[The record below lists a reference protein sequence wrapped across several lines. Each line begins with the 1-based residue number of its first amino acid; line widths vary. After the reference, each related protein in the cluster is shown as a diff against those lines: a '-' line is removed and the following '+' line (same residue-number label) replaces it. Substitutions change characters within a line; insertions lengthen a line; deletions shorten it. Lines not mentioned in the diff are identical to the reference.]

1 MRTAH
6 VLLFLALAGGV
17 MAGGSDRNARRTRS
31 TGGISRSDS
40 LDLLHTRIDLDL
52 TQTAAGIIRAR
63 ASIRFV
69 PKVEG
74 ITVLPLDLL
83 QLTVDSV
90 RSEGLP
96 LAFTQVGELVSVSW
110 EAALGAEDTVE
121 VELFYHGDPVTDPS
135 GFGGFYTT
143 PNYQYDLGVAF
154 DAIPHSFGRSW
165 FPCFDNFVERCSFE
179 YFVHTTG
186 DRKVTANGTLMGVEE
201 LGGGERITHWAMDEP
216 IPAYLASVAAGNY
229 ATIHDSFPSIAG
241 IDIPVTL
248 SGLPGDTADLRASF
262 LHLRNAFDTYERWF
276 GPYRWDR
283 VGYTLTSAGAM
294 EHATNICYPDFAA
307 DGSLADERLMAHELS
322 HHWFGNLITCAR
334 AEEMWINEGMAD
346 LCGYLFIEDLYGRQ
360 AYLDLVNTVHRNMVA
375 RVHLLDGASHAL
387 SEVPQEITY
396 GEHSY
401 KKGADIGHTLRGYL
415 GDSLFSVGFKRVLA
429 NNAYS
434 DMGSIELRDS
444 LIASTGV
451 DLTAFFDDWV
461 LQPGWAAFEV
471 DSIVAQ
477 PQGGAWQVTAYVEQK
492 LRFAE
497 HFYTQVPVAVTFEG
511 ASGDRWEL
519 PAPLMLGGAQSTITA
534 EVPFLPVRAFL
545 NNDTRLA
552 LATTFAD
559 DTVTTTGTRSFTRA
573 DLVLI
578 TTAIDAPMP
587 IRLEEFWTAADGAAD
602 DALPVVPSPD
612 RWWRITGDFPESY
625 SARLRFTLDGRT
637 TGVNAYDRQLVQEV
651 GGAGFRE
658 DSLRI
663 LYRPDARFDWTILP
677 DVTLTT
683 LGSITDGSARLEVGD
698 IAPGDYAFG
707 LARTSVGMEGA
718 AAIEGK
724 WTLLPN
730 PAQDVLHVQS
740 PRAGVVPGSELVLR
754 DVQGRILWKQKQQGR
769 RTSIDVARF
778 AGGTIIVSAVV
789 PGAGEIGLGRVV
801 VLDR

>member
-1 MRTAH
+1 MRIGSTLPLFTLAATLMAH
-6 VLLFLALAGGV
+6 GPGAG
-17 MAGGSDRNARRTRS
+17 AGRAGSVGSIT
-31 TGGISRSDS
+31 RSDS
-40 LDLLHTRIDLDL
+40 LDLLHTRIHLDL
-52 TQTAAGIIRAR
+52 TQTGAGIIRAR
-63 ASIRFV
+63 AVLRFV

-90 RSEGLP
+90 KLQGQALSFGHVQELLTVDLGQ
-96 LAFTQVGELVSVSW
+96 AVGPS
-110 EAALGAEDTVE
+110 DTLEVE
-121 VELFYHGDPVTDPS
+121 VSYHGDPVTDPS
-135 GFGGFYTT
+135 GFGGFYTQ
-143 PNYQYDLGVAF
+143 PGYQYDLGVAF

-186 DRKVTANGTLMGVEE
+186 DRKVTANGTLLGVEE

-216 IPAYLASVAAGNY
+216 IPSYLASVAAGDY
-229 ATIHDSFPSIAG
+229 ATIHDSFPSIGG

-248 SGLPGDTADLRASF
+248 AGLPGDTADMRASF

-322 HHWFGNLITCAR
+322 HHWFGNLVTCAR

-346 LCGYLFIEDLYGRQ
+346 LCGYLFIEDLYGRKE
-360 AYLDLVNTVHRNMVA
+360 YIDLVSTVHRNMVA

-387 SEVPQEITY
+387 SEVPQGITY

-415 GDSLFSVGFKRVLA
+415 GDSLFAAGFTRVMA

-434 DMGSIELRDS
+434 DMSSTELRDS
-444 LIASTGV
+444 LAVATGT

-471 DSIVAQ
+471 DSIGSSAQ
-477 PQGGAWQVTAYVEQK
+477 GDGWLATMHVQQK
-492 LRFAE
+492 LRFAD
-497 HFYTQVPVAVTFEG
+497 HLYTQVPVSVTFEG
-511 ASGDRWEL
+511 ANGARWDM
-519 PAPLMLGGAQSTITA
+519 PSPVMLGEAQSTVEA
-534 EVPFLPVRAFL
+534 LVPFEPVRAFL

-559 DTVTTTGTRSFTRA
+559 DTITATGTRVFALA
-573 DLVLI
+573 DLTVI
-578 TTAIDAPMP
+578 TTGLPQAMP
-587 IRLEEFWTAADGAAD
+587 IRLEEFWVAADGAED
-602 DALPVVPSPD
+602 GSLPVAPSPD
-612 RWWRITGDFPESY
+612 RWWRISGPFPEGFV
-625 SARLRFTLDGRT
+625 ARLRFMLDGRATGT
-637 TGVNAYDRQLVQEV
+637 TAYDRQLVQGI
-651 GGAGFRE
+651 GGAGFHE
-658 DSLRI
+658 DSLRV
-663 LYRPDARFDWTILP
+663 LYRPDARFPWTVWPGAVLATI
-677 DVTLTT
+677 
-683 LGSITDGSARLEVGD
+683 GSATDGMARLEIDGMV
-698 IAPGDYAFG
+698 AGDYAFG
-707 LARTSVGMEGA
+707 LARTSVGIDAMA
-718 AAIEGK
+718 AVKGE
-724 WTLLPN
+724 WTLSPN
-730 PAQDVLHVQS
+730 PTSELLQVRA
-740 PRAGVVPGSELVLR
+740 PRNGVVPGTELLLR
-754 DVQGRILWKQKQQGR
+754 DVQGRPLLKRPQQGR
-769 RTSIDVARF
+769 STGIDVRAL
-778 AGGTIIVSAVV
+778 AGATLIVSALV